1 MRSPLLFEKLNGRF
15 PSGVEGISKMTALA
29 SYPEEECFS
38 VYWKIKNFSYCCK
51 EITSPEFSVSG
62 GLYRL
67 NLDSEPTQV
76 VYEVFGSYYDHL
88 GTSTIQISFLTCDG
102 SPEESTSGGQYV
114 FLQVPKDVIFGKR
127 RSAFLP
133 EDTLTVRF
141 RSLTDSETGKVFIY
155 SQIGVKRRHF
165 LWTLKDF
172 SKFERN
178 PSRNLK
184 AAATL
189 H

>member
-102 SPEESTSGGQYV
+102 SPEESTSGGQC
-114 FLQVPKDVIFGKR
+114 FLTSAQGCHLRKEAKCFSSGRHPN
-127 RSAFLP
+127 RSIP
-133 EDTLTVRF
+133 ISHRF
-141 RSLTDSETGKVFIY
+141 RDRKGFHLLPNWSETKTLFVDL
-155 SQIGVKRRHF
+155 KRF
-165 LWTLKDF
+165 QQV
-172 SKFERN
+172 
-178 PSRNLK
+178 
-184 AAATL
+184 
-189 H
+189 